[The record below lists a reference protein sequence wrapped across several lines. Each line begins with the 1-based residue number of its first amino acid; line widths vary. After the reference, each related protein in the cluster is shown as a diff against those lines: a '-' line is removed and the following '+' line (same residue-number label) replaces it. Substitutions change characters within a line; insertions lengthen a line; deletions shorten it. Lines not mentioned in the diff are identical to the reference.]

1 MRVQRGG
8 QIRQARLAPLDLA
21 GERRACDA
29 RRYAWLPRS
38 DGSFIQMSLTGQPSE
53 NRGGSE
59 RSH

>member
-1 MRVQRGG
+1 MTVQRGG
-8 QIRQARLAPLDLA
+8 QIRPAASTSSK

-29 RRYAWLPRS
+29 RHYAWLPRS
-38 DGSFIQMSLTGQPSE
+38 DGSVIQMGLTGQPSE